1 MDISNRTSGIVLAF
15 ALAGPLSACSG
26 MSKQEKNTAYG
37 ATAGGV
43 AGAVLSG
50 GSVLGTAGGAAVGG
64 IIGHEVSDDDDDK

>member
-1 MDISNRTSGIVLAF
+1 MNIAARTSGIALAF
-15 ALAGPLSACSG
+15 ALAGTLTACGG

-64 IIGHEVSDDDDDK
+64 LIGHEVSDDDDK

>member
-1 MDISNRTSGIVLAF
+1 MNISNRTSGIVLAF
-15 ALAGPLSACSG
+15 ALAGTLGACSG

-64 IIGHEVSDDDDDK
+64 VIGHEVSDDDDDK